1 MQFLNIFRLCTFR
14 FQKAYPQ
21 NSHIFTRSL
30 NIHITPFHTKINFK
44 SNNKH
49 KNHRILIICIKNPLH
64 INNLYKKPSHINN
77 SYKKPSYKPPNHTHN
92 PIFILKII
100 LKETKSIKKPHHIL
114 TICMKNDHILTIL
127 MKNHC
132 IL

>member
-1 MQFLNIFRLCTFR
+1 MHFLNIFRLCTFR

-64 INNLYKKPSHINN
+64 INNLCKKPSHINN

-100 LKETKSIKKPHHIL
+100 LKETICIKKPHHIL